1 MENQKLRN
9 HEHIFVNKFLGFHV
23 ERDWTC
29 MNLCLVLE
37 KKTWNLFKSMWAI
50 SSFPSSPEIG
60 WKTGVLLGAS
70 IHIHRG
76 NVSNSYG
83 GFHIFGM
90 TRPEEVLIN
99 HLSSW
104 VRLHEPGTLNN
115 QFYMDVSWNN
125 HFPCK
130 RFGSSSNLKLLICGF
145 RFQAH
150 LIYHFKA
157 GVEELTWVERI
168 LHICADEIYI
178 HSEIA
183 SLKRKNI
190 TCVISYIS
198 MITY

>member
-37 KKTWNLFKSMWAI
+37 KKNMKLIQKYVSHLFFPLLSRNWLKNWCLIGSFYSH
-50 SSFPSSPEIG
+50 SS
-60 WKTGVLLGAS
+60 
-70 IHIHRG
+70 G
-76 NVSNSYG
+76 NVSNSHG

-183 SLKRKNI
+183 SLKGK
-190 TCVISYIS
+190 T
-198 MITY
+198 